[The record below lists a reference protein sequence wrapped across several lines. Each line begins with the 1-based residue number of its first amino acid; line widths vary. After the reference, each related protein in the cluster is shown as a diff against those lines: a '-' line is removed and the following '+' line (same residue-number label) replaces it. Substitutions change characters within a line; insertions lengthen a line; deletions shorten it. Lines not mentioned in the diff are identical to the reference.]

1 MLANAGRR
9 KENGNAPM
17 SFLEARRDGQRRR
30 RRRRRKKISSLF
42 VDYFPVF
49 VDDPFLQ
56 ERAPFFEDLI
66 RASGLRARFGPQA
79 VDERGKGRPEQ
90 VEAEGDKGLKKGRRE
105 RRREEQSSRLRTRRA
120 IKNLFFTCCPHFI
133 SPARRPLRGRCSG
146 VAWRP
151 AAIGAP
157 GPPRRRT
164 RQQEMASDKVFFV

>member
-1 MLANAGRR
+1 LLANEGRR

-56 ERAPFFEDLI
+56 ELAPFFEDLI

-79 VDERGKGRPEQ
+79 VDEGGKGRPDQ

-105 RRREEQSSRLRTRRA
+105 RRREEKSRV
-120 IKNLFFTCCPHFI
+120 
-133 SPARRPLRGRCSG
+133 RG
-146 VAWRP
+146 
-151 AAIGAP
+151 
-157 GPPRRRT
+157 
-164 RQQEMASDKVFFV
+164 